1 MIDPKDTA
9 TGDLV
14 GGIPKRRGRPPTG
27 NAKTG
32 AERMRIARRRAFLIG
47 EEASISTSMLYER
60 LAEAHRCGHRHNF
73 EALVLELR
81 KRLDSSQ

>member
-27 NAKTG
+27 KALSG
-32 AERMRIARRRAFLIG
+32 AERMSRSRNRAYLTVY
-47 EEASISTSMLYER
+47 EKSISTSMLYER
-60 LAEAHRCGHRHNF
+60 LASAHRDGHRLTF
-73 EALVLELR
+73 EAIVSELR
-81 KRLDSSQ
+81 SRLDASQ